1 MKHCQNKTPPK
12 FMYFLKFLLIA
23 KKYCWDIGLVM
34 EKWVS
39 GTQSMYYLEMGW
51 MDGDKLN

>member
-39 GTQSMYYLEMGW
+39 GRPKVLSRNGLDGW
-51 MDGDKLN
+51 R